1 MRRINLIYMS
11 LNLAL
16 VALQKSAKSK
26 AVVNTVELNIVI
38 VVGSCINVN
47 NLQSWAVE
55 ACRSNRMT
63 AAADIIKANDR
74 RITTSFVNYLHTA

>member
-47 NLQSWAVE
+47 NLQS
-55 ACRSNRMT
+55 
-63 AAADIIKANDR
+63 
-74 RITTSFVNYLHTA
+74 